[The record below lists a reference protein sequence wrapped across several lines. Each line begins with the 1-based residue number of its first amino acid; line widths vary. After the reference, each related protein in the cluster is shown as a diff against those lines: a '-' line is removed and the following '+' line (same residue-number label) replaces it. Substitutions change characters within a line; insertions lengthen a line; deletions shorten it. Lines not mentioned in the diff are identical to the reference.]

1 MKYYIR
7 FLITMVILVTFILI
21 MLMIKNISFIK
32 GRCVEACL
40 PEKTIKII
48 NKECI
53 CTIKRIKLIQLN
65 FYAN

>member
-1 MKYYIR
+1 
-7 FLITMVILVTFILI
+7 